1 MLLRAPLSRQAGGL
15 QLCGQGVFADQ
26 TDPDYREV
34 LAAIQDASQRL
45 AEHKRFD
52 MPGFRPNRF
61 YIRELQRFGILP
73 QDLPAATPVD
83 TYAADRAY
91 WETFQHVVPPAR

>member
-1 MLLRAPLSRQAGGL
+1 MAAFVMLIYTQASTWCLANPAPSGASTRAPA
-15 QLCGQGVFADQ
+15 
-26 TDPDYREV
+26 
-34 LAAIQDASQRL
+34 

-61 YIRELQRFGILP
+61 YIRELQRFGVLP